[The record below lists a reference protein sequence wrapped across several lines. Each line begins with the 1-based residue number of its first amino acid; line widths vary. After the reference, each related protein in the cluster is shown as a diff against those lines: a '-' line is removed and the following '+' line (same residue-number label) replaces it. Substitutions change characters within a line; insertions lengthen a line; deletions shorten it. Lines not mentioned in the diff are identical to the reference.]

1 MIEQSQHHIQKEGLE
16 KFLDDLKSMPEYH
29 SEIQLTREELEADL
43 RETEERIK
51 NKIIELTQLQGSIVV
66 VRSLEGRG

>member
-29 SEIQLTREELEADL
+29 SEIQFTREELEVDL

-51 NKIIELTQLQGSIVV
+51 NKIIELTRLQGSIVV
-66 VRSLEGRG
+66 VLSLEGR